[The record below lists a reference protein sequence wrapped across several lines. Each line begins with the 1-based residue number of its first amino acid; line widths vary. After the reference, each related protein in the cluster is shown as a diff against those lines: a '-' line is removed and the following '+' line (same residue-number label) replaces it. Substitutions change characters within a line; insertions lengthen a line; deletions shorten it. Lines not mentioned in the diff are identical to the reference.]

1 VGTEDTEADVH
12 GWWGRAARWAVGGRS
27 DLALAVLDAVL
38 FAVAFVI
45 VLVMRF
51 DGTVPQDMWA
61 KVVAWIP
68 FAVAVGVSC
77 VWAFGLYGRVWR
89 HASADEA
96 RGLLG
101 ASVAIVSILTGVEL
115 IRGDRVPWSVV
126 ILGTGL
132 GMFLLGAARFQ
143 SRLFSFRRR
152 SAGRE
157 GMRVIVIGAKDAG
170 AALIAEM
177 QKSPGAGLVPVAVID
192 PDPAVHGR
200 LVLGVPVGGGLE
212 DLPRVA
218 ETTGAHQAVLAMTS
232 TTSELVRAVA
242 ESAERAGIALKIV
255 GGIAGRMRGEAGIRS
270 IRDLRIDDLIG
281 REQVETDLEAV
292 RAMLAGR
299 RVMVTGA
306 GGSIGSEIVRQ
317 VAACAPEAL
326 VALDH
331 DESHLHD
338 AAATVAF
345 PVVQLLADIR
355 DRVAIDRA
363 FDGHRP
369 EVVFHAAAHKHVPL
383 LEDHPSE
390 AVLTN
395 VAGTQHLLDA
405 ARRVGVERFVF
416 ISTDKAVEPSSVM
429 GATKR
434 LGEHLVLGEAPEGAL
449 HAAVRF
455 GNVVGSRGSV
465 VPTFMRQIEEGG
477 PVTVT
482 DPRMTRYFMSI
493 PEAVQLVLQAATLA
507 DGGDLFV
514 LDMGEPIR
522 ILDLAERMIR
532 LAGMQVGT
540 DIEVRVTGMRPGEK
554 LVEEL
559 LAADEPAIP
568 TVHPAVSRIAPNT
581 APASS
586 LRAAVRGLTAL
597 ATEQRDDDVR
607 RLLFDATQSG
617 LGADGRVIELHEP
630 ARTVAPRADRVT
642 SDATYTTFD

>member
-1 VGTEDTEADVH
+1 MELESGDGAD
-12 GWWGRAARWAVGGRS
+12 GWWGRAAGWSVRGRA
-27 DLALAVLDAVL
+27 DIALALLDAL
-38 FAVAFVI
+38 LLATAYVI
-45 VLVMRF
+45 VLVLRF
-51 DGTVPQDMWA
+51 DASVPRNVWDEVTPWL
-61 KVVAWIP
+61 P
-68 FAVAVGVSC
+68 FAMVVGVTSA
-77 VWAFGLYGRVWR
+77 WAFGLYGRVWR

-96 RGLLG
+96 RRLLG
-101 ASVAIVSILTGVEL
+101 ATGLILAVLIGVEL
-115 IRGDRVPWSVV
+115 ARGQEIPWSVLF
-126 ILGTGL
+126 LGTGL
-132 GMFLLGAARFQ
+132 GAFLLGLVRFQ
-143 SRLFSFRRR
+143 NRLFSFRRR
-152 SAGRE
+152 SHEPRTDGL
-157 GMRVIVIGAKDAG
+157 RVVVIGARDAG
-170 AALIAEM
+170 AALVAEM
-177 QKSPGAGLVPVAVID
+177 LKSPGAGLVPVALLD
-192 PDPAVHGR
+192 PDPALHNRRVMGLR
-200 LVLGVPVGGGLE
+200 VLGSFE
-212 DLPRVA
+212 RLPAVA
-218 ETTGAHQAVLAMTS
+218 TATGAHQAVLAMST
-232 TTSELVRAVA
+232 TTSEEVRQCAALA
-242 ESAERAGIALKIV
+242 EQAGIALKIV
-255 GGIAGRMRGEAGIRS
+255 GGIAGRMRGDTSLRN

-281 REQVETDLEAV
+281 REQVETDLDAV
-292 RAMLAGR
+292 RSMLAGR

-317 VAACAPEAL
+317 VAACGPEAL
-326 VALDH
+326 IALDH

-338 AAATVAF
+338 TAATVSF
-345 PVVQLLADIR
+345 SVVQLLADIR
-355 DRVAIDRA
+355 DQVAVERA
-363 FDGHRP
+363 FQAHRP
-369 EVVFHAAAHKHVPL
+369 DVVFHAAAHKHVPL

-395 VAGTQHLLDA
+395 VGGTQHLLDA

-434 LGEHLVLGEAPEGAL
+434 LGEHLVLGEAPEDAV

-482 DPRMTRYFMSI
+482 DERMTRYFMSI

-540 DIEVRVTGMRPGEK
+540 DIEVRVTGVRPGEK

-559 LAADEPAIP
+559 LAEDEPASP
-568 TVHPAVSRIAPNT
+568 TIHPAVSRIAPKT

-597 ATEQRDDDVR
+597 ATEQRDDEVR
-607 RLLFDATQSG
+607 RLLFETTRTTITAN
-617 LGADGRVIELHEP
+617 GRMPDFDHAAAGRP
-630 ARTVAPRADRVT
+630 DRDT
-642 SDATYTTFD
+642 SDAPFTITD